1 MSQFQLP
8 AEIIEKYHILKT
20 KIKDRLR
27 EFSEVKPERYFYEL
41 CYCFLTPQTSAINAD
56 KAVQQLEMADFLSNN
71 FDPLDILNDRTHY
84 IRFHITKAR
93 RLIEM
98 KQKFDTI
105 SLILNSNLKAE
116 KKRDWLVENIKG
128 LGMKESSHFLRN
140 IGYQGLTI
148 LDRHILKHLV
158 LCKLYKNLPN
168 VSSKKA
174 YLSVEKKFKKFAKIV
189 NIPVDELDLLFWSY
203 ETGII
208 LK

>member
-1 MSQFQLP
+1 MSEFQLP
-8 AEIIEKYHILKT
+8 AEIIEKYHILKD
-20 KIKDRLR
+20 KIREKLR
-27 EFSEVKPERYFYEL
+27 EFSEIKPERYFYEL
-41 CYCFLTPQTSAINAD
+41 CFCILTPQTSAINAD
-56 KAVQQLEMADFLSNN
+56 KAVQKLEKADFQHNN
-71 FDPLDILNDRTHY
+71 FDPINILKDKNHY
-84 IRFHITKAR
+84 IRFHITKSR

-98 KQKFDTI
+98 KQKFDSI

-158 LCKLYKNLPN
+158 LCKLYKNLPPI
-168 VSSKKA
+168 SSKKV

-189 NIPVDELDLLFWSY
+189 NISVDELDLLFWSY